1 MLTSTPTK
9 AISVGRTGGKVLRG
23 KTMNRPIEISDY
35 YEHHIRPEQRKGPQ
49 VLFLAFLFA
58 ALFGVGIGWIIASGL
73 R

>member
-1 MLTSTPTK
+1 MRPK
-9 AISVGRTGGKVLRG
+9 
-23 KTMNRPIEISDY
+23 PIEIRAY